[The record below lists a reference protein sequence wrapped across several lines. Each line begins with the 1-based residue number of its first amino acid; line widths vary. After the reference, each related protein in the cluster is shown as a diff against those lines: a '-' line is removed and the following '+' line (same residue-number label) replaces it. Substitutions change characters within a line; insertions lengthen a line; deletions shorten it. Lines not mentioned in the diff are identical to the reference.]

1 MKSFESYR
9 LTHTHRQTDRDTEST
24 DIIGPKPRR
33 FAGDQKSVLSQRPLQ
48 GCICQIFTG
57 GSEFRL
63 ATSDYSGNGGCQIG
77 TVE

>member
-1 MKSFESYR
+1 M
-9 LTHTHRQTDRDTEST
+9 DTPSGQSRIQEMAELILYFPSLP
-24 DIIGPKPRR
+24 GEALNLP
-33 FAGDQKSVLSQRPLQ
+33 AGTQLWKNSGGGQ

-63 ATSDYSGNGGCQIG
+63 ATSDYSGHGGRQIG